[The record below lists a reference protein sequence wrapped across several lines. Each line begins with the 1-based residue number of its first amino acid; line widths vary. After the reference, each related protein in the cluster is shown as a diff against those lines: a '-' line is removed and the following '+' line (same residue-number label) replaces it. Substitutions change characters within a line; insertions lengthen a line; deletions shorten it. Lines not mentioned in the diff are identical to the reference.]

1 MTYPGRRPVTVR
13 WAAMADAGDPGDA
26 GAVSAEIEAWLAR
39 HPPAD
44 ADAAGLDRERALDGL
59 RDGLARL
66 VRDPRLA
73 RDPAFRACLADLP
86 ARADDPDGLFAGLAE
101 LLGRAER
108 LAGQSAGQS
117 AGMRAD
123 PHPGGEGDVAA
134 PRARRMIL
142 RL

>member
-26 GAVSAEIEAWLAR
+26 GTVSAEIEAWLAR

-44 ADAAGLDRERALDGL
+44 ADAAGLDRARALGGL

-86 ARADDPDGLFAGLAE
+86 ARADDPDALFAGLAE

-108 LAGQSAGQS
+108 LAGQS

>member
-44 ADAAGLDRERALDGL
+44 ADAAGLDRARALGGL

-86 ARADDPDGLFAGLAE
+86 ARADDPDALFAGLAE

-108 LAGQSAGQS
+108 LAGQS